1 MLQKFEILPVQTPY
15 DVLKETLI
23 KRAAA
28 SVQRCL
34 QQLFNAEE
42 LGDHKPTQLLRRL
55 QQLTGDTPGAD
66 GSFLRELFLQCLPS
80 NVRMVLVL
88 PQNDTPINEL
98 AQLADK
104 IMEVALPEVITVS
117 VQPNPSE
124 IESLRAE
131 VIDLK
136 QQLNSLE
143 KVSCRARLPYL
154 CRPTSPVSNHLT
166 QFVGATELLVIQLIS
181 VKLCALIRE
190 TPRPATDGDQ
200 RC

>member
-55 QQLTGDTPGAD
+55 QQLAGDTPGAD
-66 GSFLRELFLQCLPS
+66 GSFLRELFLQRLPY
-80 NVRMVLVL
+80 NVRMVLAL

-104 IMEVALPEVITVS
+104 IMEVALPEVVTVS

-124 IESLRAE
+124 IESLCAE

-136 QQLNSLE
+136 QQLNSL
-143 KVSCRARLPYL
+143 
-154 CRPTSPVSNHLT
+154 
-166 QFVGATELLVIQLIS
+166 
-181 VKLCALIRE
+181 
-190 TPRPATDGDQ
+190 
-200 RC
+200 